1 MPPGTPA
8 PSLGG
13 VREPPPLPHR
23 FSDMNTVVGVGS
35 VLWLLGAVALLA
47 AHLVAGRPLDVWFTT
62 CVSGVLLGGVGVGIY
77 SWQRAAA
84 RRGSRTAQE
93 GLDEEV

>member
-1 MPPGTPA
+1 
-8 PSLGG
+8 
-13 VREPPPLPHR
+13 VH
-23 FSDMNTVVGVGS
+23 TVVGIGS
-35 VLWLLGAVALLA
+35 ALWLLAALTLLV

-62 CVSGVLLGGVGVGIY
+62 CACGVLLGGVGIGIH

-93 GLDEEV
+93 GLDL